1 MGDFTV
7 LFRREYAFGGR
18 PFSRNRSMTRTAVV
32 FLHKKHLNGVPP
44 QRSWNTAPINMRPND
59 HDSIYRHFRSFFEDK
74 RYDTIINLDK
84 KKKKHY
90 FTYLHDSSIFITSYN
105 NFYCS
110 VIYKHV
116 MKHKYF

>member
-18 PFSRNRSMTRTAVV
+18 PFFRNRSMTRTAVV

-84 KKKKHY
+84 KKKNTILH
-90 FTYLHDSSIFITSYN
+90 TYMIQVFLLHHITIFI
-105 NFYCS
+105 
-110 VIYKHV
+110 VP
-116 MKHKYF
+116 